1 MISQQLAGMLKTVA
15 SALGDDI
22 RREVVFVGGCTI
34 ALFIT
39 DTFTLQSI
47 RSTQDV
53 DLICDLAG
61 YADWNRLQESLKER
75 GFTIPMDEG
84 VICRMHYGPLI
95 VDFMPDDERILGFS
109 NRWYRRGIE
118 TAPKTLFRVLWA
130 ASPER
135 THERPLCLTIATS
148 PFKLF
153 TACYSRFHDARACDC
168 FKSVGDIQLAGQ
180 HVMGIENIKAK
191 ASSRTLRKVNRRL
204 AEAIGV
210 ELNHTRYPSDDFE
223 DTLEKLSRS
232 TDKKA
237 LQYFKQGLIA
247 GLTNAGDF
255 LVDKTIRKNGR
266 YWEVDPVVTV
276 HAEITLPSGKKRAV
290 HIDVAAEKFGFF

>member
-61 YADWNRLQESLKER
+61 YADWNRLQASLKER
-75 GFTIPMDEG
+75 GFTIPMGEG

-118 TAPKTLFRVLWA
+118 TAQEHTLDDGQVIRILTPPMF
-130 ASPER
+130 
-135 THERPLCLTIATS
+135 LCTKLEAW
-148 PFKLF
+148 KGRGAGDLF
-153 TACYSRFHDARACDC
+153 TSKDAE
-168 FKSVGDIQLAGQ
+168 DI
-180 HVMGIENIKAK
+180 INIVDGREELL
-191 ASSRTLRKVNRRL
+191 SELQTEP
-204 AEAIGV
+204 AEVRSYVAEEIHAL
-210 ELNHTRYPSDDFE
+210 LNHP
-223 DTLEKLSRS
+223 
-232 TDKKA
+232 
-237 LQYFKQGLIA
+237 YFY
-247 GLTNAGDF
+247 DF
-255 LVDKTIRKNGR
+255 LDGMIRTFER
-266 YWEVDPVVTV
+266 ADVVRRRFE
-276 HAEITLPSGKKRAV
+276 ALAKL
-290 HIDVAAEKFGFF
+290 D

>member
-1 MISQQLAGMLKTVA
+1 
-15 SALGDDI
+15 
-22 RREVVFVGGCTI
+22 
-34 ALFIT
+34 
-39 DTFTLQSI
+39 
-47 RSTQDV
+47 
-53 DLICDLAG
+53 
-61 YADWNRLQESLKER
+61 
-75 GFTIPMDEG
+75 
-84 VICRMHYGPLI
+84 
-95 VDFMPDDERILGFS
+95 
-109 NRWYRRGIE
+109 
-118 TAPKTLFRVLWA
+118 
-130 ASPER
+130 
-135 THERPLCLTIATS
+135 
-148 PFKLF
+148 
-153 TACYSRFHDARACDC
+153 
-168 FKSVGDIQLAGQ
+168 
-180 HVMGIENIKAK
+180 MGIENIKAK

-210 ELNHTRYPSDDFE
+210 ELNQTQYPSDDFE
-223 DTLEKLSRS
+223 DTLEKLSGS